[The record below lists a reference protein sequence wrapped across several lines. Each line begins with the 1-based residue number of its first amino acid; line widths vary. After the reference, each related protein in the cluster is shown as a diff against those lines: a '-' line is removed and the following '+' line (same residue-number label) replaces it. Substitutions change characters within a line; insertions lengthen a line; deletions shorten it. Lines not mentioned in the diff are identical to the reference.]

1 MGRSYFIGRFT
12 DNHIMLDLMYA
23 DPFIRA
29 AEIIDG
35 IRMASANRH
44 RSNEDEWHFALWTKF
59 LIDEVLQ
66 S

>member
-1 MGRSYFIGRFT
+1 
-12 DNHIMLDLMYA
+12 MYA